1 MKLKRGKFLLIII
14 LIILILISFNKF
26 LLREIKNA
34 FYTISLPFF
43 KNFSLTGDKISSF
56 FQTFSEFKNLKTE
69 NQKLLEQNQNLL
81 AKIVEFELLKKE
93 NEELRKALNL
103 GLEKE
108 FQLILVKSISKET
121 EGDFILISKGK
132 EDGMIEGLPVISAE
146 KVLVGKIDQVYK
158 NFSRVKLISAENNI
172 FDVEIITAADS
183 REKIYGLAQGE
194 GNFKIKIK
202 FIPKEKEIKEGE
214 TVISSNIAQKFPQ
227 GFLVGEIKKVEKSDI
242 EPHQIIELEP
252 FFKLNLGQTL
262 FVILNF

>member
-1 MKLKRGKFLLIII
+1 M
-14 LIILILISFNKF
+14 
-26 LLREIKNA
+26 E
-34 FYTISLPFF
+34 
-43 KNFSLTGDKISSF
+43 
-56 FQTFSEFKNLKTE
+56 E
-69 NQKLLEQNQNLL
+69 NQNLL
-81 AKIVEFELLKKE
+81 TKILELDLLKKE
-93 NEELRKALNL
+93 NEELKKALSL

-132 EDGMIEGLPVISAE
+132 EDGIREDFAVISAE

-172 FDVEIITAADS
+172 FDVEIITVADGG
-183 REKIYGLAQGE
+183 EKIYGLAQGE

-202 FIPKEKEIKEGE
+202 FIPKEKEIKEGA

-227 GFLVGEIKKVEKSDI
+227 GLLVGAIKKVGKSDV

-252 FFKLNLGQTL
+252 FFRLNLGQTL
-262 FVILNF
+262 FIISNF